1 MRYIYFLIIIKND
14 IDIKYLIFIM
24 NLLNEEQNNALK
36 CVMDGHSILLTGSAG
51 TGKSYTIKYIIE
63 YLNNANKK
71 YAITASTGTAA
82 VIIGGQ
88 TLHSFLGLGLGTGSV
103 KEILN
108 NILKNKKKYESILNL
123 DVLIID
129 EISMID
135 KELFE
140 KISIILSIIKSND
153 KFFGNIQ
160 LILVGDF
167 CQLAPVKG
175 KYCFLADI
183 WNKMNIKIVLLEKL
197 IRHNEDLL
205 FQQMLKIL
213 RKGKCTD
220 NIIKVLN
227 KLKDTK
233 FENGIIPTKLY
244 PINVNVDKIN
254 NIEIEKLKAE
264 GNISKTY
271 RAVTSCDKEKEGEKF
286 TIELTLNAQI
296 IVIRNINV
304 EDSLVNGTRGI
315 IKHLGEDFVIINDV
329 KGNIHKIKYFTDTFN
344 NVISSKSSY
353 IIHMPIRICYALSIH
368 KSQGMT
374 IDALELDLGSNIFT
388 CGQSYTALSRA
399 KKLSSIKIIDID
411 KDSFRT
417 NIDVK
422 KFYKNCNK

>member
-1 MRYIYFLIIIKND
+1 
-14 IDIKYLIFIM
+14 M

-153 KFFGNIQ
+153 IYFGNIQ

-205 FQQMLKIL
+205 FQQMLKIV

-227 KLKDTK
+227 KLKDTE
-233 FENGIIPTKLY
+233 FDNGIIPTKLY

-271 RAVTSCDKEKEGEKF
+271 TAITSCDKEKEGEKF

-296 IVIRNINV
+296 IIIRNINV
-304 EDSLVNGTRGI
+304 EESVVNGTRGI
-315 IKHLGEDFVIINDV
+315 IKHLGADFVVINDV
-329 KGNIHKIKYFTDTFN
+329 NGNIHNIKYFTDTYN
-344 NVISSKSSY
+344 NSVSSKNSY

-411 KDSFRT
+411 KNSFRT

-422 KFYKNCNK
+422 NFYKNCNK

>member
-1 MRYIYFLIIIKND
+1 
-14 IDIKYLIFIM
+14 
-24 NLLNEEQNNALK
+24 
-36 CVMDGHSILLTGSAG
+36 MDGHSILLTGSAG

>member
-1 MRYIYFLIIIKND
+1 
-14 IDIKYLIFIM
+14 M

-227 KLKDTK
+227 KLKDTE

-271 RAVTSCDKEKEGEKF
+271 RSVTSCDKEKEGEKF